1 MNSGLPPEQR
11 RDKLASRFNDI
22 LSQALSDKKWTGD
35 ATDHTDVLDYGELSR
50 AQGDVIA
57 WADAAWLASVLLER
71 EGKRK
76 LETAELILAELQQD
90 QDLVRRNVADLG
102 LRARVT
108 GKYGFLPARLAALR
122 YRLDKGA
129 SALFDAIEW
138 AKCRALS
145 DAAGDEI
152 APRFDDLLKALAGT
166 RTHYLTYLI
175 DYKESFAVLVTADGK
190 ASVDHAPIGR
200 KHIRGYDNPEKI
212 HPDGRFDKTA
222 NAFFPKG
229 DWRQKLA
236 PLAELVDAA
245 VKAKRIGKEDTLLIS
260 PHNVLHLFPLH
271 ELLLPSA
278 DGCAIGEI
286 MAVVRVHGA
295 ADVLRRINAGPP
307 VRPKRAVAVWAPLQE
322 ELADVDYAGAFRRC
336 TTLLKEL
343 IGEVIPPPKPEEATA
358 SFVLDELGLAQ
369 LLHLACHGDFLPK
382 GPAMERSILVLSS
395 RTQLP
400 KRLPSDSR
408 APAGALTP
416 SLVLNRAKAL
426 AVSNPVPFHD
436 THVTLQACVSGHAA
450 ANPQGDAVGLEW
462 AFLMAGAASTLG
474 THWHVDRD
482 DATLFTETFYATW
495 LGGASRATAWAAG
508 GDALRKSRSGAWWAG
523 FSLTGEWR

>member
-1 MNSGLPPEQR
+1 MNPDLPPEQR
-11 RDKLASRFNDI
+11 RDMLAGRFNHI
-22 LSQALSDKKWTGD
+22 LSEALSDKNWAGD
-35 ATDHTDVLDYGELSR
+35 ASDHTDVLHYGKLSR
-50 AQGDVIA
+50 ALGDVST
-57 WADAAWLASVLLER
+57 WANAAWLASVLLER
-71 EGKRK
+71 AGKP
-76 LETAELILAELQQD
+76 ETAELILAELQQD

-102 LRARVT
+102 RRARVT
-108 GKYGFLPARLAALR
+108 GKYSFLPPRLAALR
-122 YRLDKGA
+122 YRLGKGA

-145 DAAGDEI
+145 DSAGEEI

-175 DYKESFAVLVTADGK
+175 DDMQSFAVLITADGK
-190 ASVDHAPIGR
+190 AYVTRAPIGR
-200 KHIRGYDNPEKI
+200 EHVKGYGHPDKI
-212 HPDGRFDKTA
+212 HPDGRSDKIA
-222 NAFFPKG
+222 NALFPKG

-236 PLAELVDAA
+236 PLTELVDVAVAA
-245 VKAKRIGKEDTLLIS
+245 RQIGKADTLLIS

-278 DGCAIGEI
+278 DGRAIGEI

-307 VRPKRAVAVWAPLQE
+307 VRPRRAVAAWAPLGE
-322 ELADVDYAGAFRRC
+322 ELADVNYAGAFRRC
-336 TTLLKEL
+336 TALLDRKL
-343 IGEVIPPPKPEEATA
+343 IDGVICRDLERATA
-358 SFVLDELGLAQ
+358 GFVLDELKPAR

-395 RTQLP
+395 GTQLP
-400 KRLPSDSR
+400 KRLPSDGR
-408 APAGALTP
+408 APADALTP
-416 SLVLNRAKAL
+416 SLVLNRAEVL
-426 AVSNPVPFHD
+426 AVNNPLPFHGM
-436 THVTLQACVSGHAA
+436 HVTLQACVSGHAA

-462 AFLMAGAASTLG
+462 AFLMAGATSTLG

-482 DATLFTETFYATW
+482 DAALFTETFYATW
-495 LGGASRATAWAAG
+495 LGGTSRAMAWAAG
-508 GDALRKSRSGAWWAG
+508 GAALRKSRNGVWWAG